1 MSFLETFFKNLS
13 ILSTSLNA
21 KNRAQNTETNN
32 LEDKDSLD
40 IDVIEPINSNIYNIL
55 KAIDAFETETGLSLK
70 EERSILKKIDLN
82 DNSDTNNKNCIRI
95 SLAGSFSSGKS
106 SFINSLLD
114 SDCALAPVKDS
125 ATTRVVT
132 RFTYGTER
140 KIFDKNNN
148 ELSLEEYQQ
157 KVVETKEGKNIF
169 TIQVPADFLKNIV
182 LSDVPGFDSGDNGDV
197 DSEISQKE
205 NENADIIFYLVDG
218 NEGPIKAPDI
228 KELIGNENSK
238 GILNNGNKQKS
249 LYVIITKMDLKL
261 PSKRD
266 VIKKGTEKELFKSN
280 INYDD
285 VYLYSSENEFK
296 TPKDKSFFE
305 EQKKILCSRIHSL
318 ASARNDYYEQRMQKR
333 KEKQIEKNKAYLT
346 EYARSLKLS
355 YPYLL
360 KKYKD
365 IKQLNSFIKGKTK
378 VSLLKE
384 TSDQWDDFEMFLNK
398 KINDI
403 DFCKFKIYSGTVFDD
418 YAVKKCQW
426 EDKWN
431 KIIESVD
438 FYLEQNNIASDIRGY
453 FNIGM
458 GVYAKN
464 IVVKEMDKDWD
475 GPFSNSAENSRRA
488 FAREQN
494 EKLRLHLMEKVRKFR
509 KSMLEKLD
517 QDFDPLFK
525 KQVEIEKN
533 FNNAYNTLLNSVKG
547 E

>member
-1 MSFLETFFKNLS
+1 MFFESFLKNLAVLNTR
-13 ILSTSLNA
+13 LSA
-21 KNRAQNTETNN
+21 KDKSRNKKKNDQ
-32 LEDKDSLD
+32 EDDDSVD
-40 IDVIEPINSNIYNIL
+40 INVIEPLNSNINNIS

-70 EERSILKKIDLN
+70 EERRILKKINLDDNLN
-82 DNSDTNNKNCIRI
+82 SNYNNCIRI

-114 SDCALAPVKDS
+114 SDCALAPVKDG

-132 RFTYGTER
+132 RFTYGTKR
-140 KIFDKNNN
+140 KIFDKDNN

-169 TIQVPADFLKNIV
+169 TIQAPAAFLKNIV
-182 LSDVPGFDSGDNGDV
+182 LSDVPGFDSGDNGNV
-197 DSEISQKE
+197 DSAISQKE
-205 NENADIIFYLVDG
+205 NENADVIFYLVDG

-238 GILNNGNKQKS
+238 GILNNSNKQKS

-266 VIKKGTEKELFKSN
+266 VIKKDTEKELNKSK

-285 VYLYSSENEFK
+285 VYLYSSENKFK
-296 TPKDKSFFE
+296 MPKDKSFFE

-318 ASARNDYYEQRMQKR
+318 ASARNDYYEQRMQKSR
-333 KEKQIEKNKAYLT
+333 ERQIEKNKACLA
-346 EYARSLKLS
+346 EFARSLKLS
-355 YPYLL
+355 YPYWLE
-360 KKYKD
+360 KCKD

-378 VSLLKE
+378 ESLHKE
-384 TSDQWDDFEMFLNK
+384 TSDQWNDFEMYLNK

-403 DFCKFKIYSGTVFDD
+403 DFCKFRIYSGTIFDD
-418 YAVKKCQW
+418 YAVTKCRW
-426 EDKWN
+426 EDKWD

-438 FYLEQNNIASDIRGY
+438 SYLDQNNIAPDIRGY
-453 FNIGM
+453 FNIGI

-464 IVVKEMDKDWD
+464 IVVEEMGKDWD
-475 GPFSNSAENSRRA
+475 GPFSSSAESLRRA
-488 FAREQN
+488 FARKQN
-494 EKLRLHLMEKVRKFR
+494 EKLRLHLIIKVREFR
-509 KSMLEKLD
+509 KSMFEKLD

-525 KQVEIEKN
+525 KQAEIETN
-533 FNNAYNTLLNSVKG
+533 FNNAYNTLLYSVKG

>member
-1 MSFLETFFKNLS
+1 MFFESFLKNLAVLNTR
-13 ILSTSLNA
+13 LSA
-21 KNRAQNTETNN
+21 KDKSRNKKKNDQ
-32 LEDKDSLD
+32 EDDDSVD
-40 IDVIEPINSNIYNIL
+40 INVIEPLNSNINNIS

-70 EERSILKKIDLN
+70 EERRILKKINLDDNLN
-82 DNSDTNNKNCIRI
+82 SNYNHCIRI

-114 SDCALAPVKDS
+114 SDCALAPVKDG

-132 RFTYGTER
+132 RFTYGTKR
-140 KIFDKNNN
+140 KIFDKDNN

-169 TIQVPADFLKNIV
+169 TIQAPAAFLKNIV
-182 LSDVPGFDSGDNGDV
+182 LSDVPGFDSGDNGNV
-197 DSEISQKE
+197 DSAISQKE
-205 NENADIIFYLVDG
+205 NENADVIFYLVDG

-238 GILNNGNKQKS
+238 GILNNSNKQKS

-266 VIKKGTEKELFKSN
+266 VIKKDTEKELNKSK

-285 VYLYSSENEFK
+285 VYLYSSENKFK
-296 TPKDKSFFE
+296 MPKDKSFFE

-318 ASARNDYYEQRMQKR
+318 ASARNDYYEQRMQKSR
-333 KEKQIEKNKAYLT
+333 ERQIEKNKACLA
-346 EYARSLKLS
+346 EFARSLKLS
-355 YPYLL
+355 YPYWLE
-360 KKYKD
+360 KCKD

-378 VSLLKE
+378 ESLHKE
-384 TSDQWDDFEMFLNK
+384 TSDQWNDFEMYLNK

-403 DFCKFKIYSGTVFDD
+403 DFCKFRIYSGTIFDD
-418 YAVKKCQW
+418 YAVTKCRW
-426 EDKWN
+426 EDKWD

-438 FYLEQNNIASDIRGY
+438 SYLDQNNIAPDIRGY
-453 FNIGM
+453 FNIGI

-464 IVVKEMDKDWD
+464 IVVEEMGKDWD
-475 GPFSNSAENSRRA
+475 GPFSSSAESLRRA
-488 FAREQN
+488 FARKQN
-494 EKLRLHLMEKVRKFR
+494 EKLRLHLIIKVREFR
-509 KSMLEKLD
+509 KSMFEKLD

-525 KQVEIEKN
+525 KQAEIETN
-533 FNNAYNTLLNSVKG
+533 FNNAYNTLLYSVKG